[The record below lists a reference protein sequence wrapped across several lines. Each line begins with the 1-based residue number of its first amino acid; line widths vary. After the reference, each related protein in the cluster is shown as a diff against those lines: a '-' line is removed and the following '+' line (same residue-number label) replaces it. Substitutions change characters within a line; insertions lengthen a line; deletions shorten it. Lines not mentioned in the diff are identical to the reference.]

1 MRGGNTSVYG
11 SMLSFVVLFP
21 VALFVAALWF
31 WGFTKGFFGAAYHY
45 FSGAEGEYVP
55 KD

>member
-11 SMLSFVVLFP
+11 SMLSFVILFP
-21 VALFVAALWF
+21 VAIFIGLLWL
-31 WGFTKGFFGAAYHY
+31 WGFTKGFFGAAFHCL
-45 FSGAEGEYVP
+45 SGAEGEYAP

>member
-11 SMLSFVVLFP
+11 SALSFVILFP
-21 VALFVAALWF
+21 VAIFLLAIWLFHFIVGFIEVAYEHF
-31 WGFTKGFFGAAYHY
+31 SEGADY
-45 FSGAEGEYVP
+45 YV